1 MDWQH
6 EWLTSLTSTAVTCVV
21 TILVGALMVWLLTRY
36 PHWGRQFRRL
46 AFPYLKP
53 GRGWITW
60 RPLLT
65 LLLLLWLTVLE
76 VRLEVL
82 MSYATNGLY
91 TALQG
96 LNAKMFWFCVTVFM
110 VLAVIIV
117 SSAQL
122 AYLITQRLFI
132 HWRTWLNDHMIADW
146 LDGHAYHRGQFV
158 SSPVDNPDQRIEE
171 DVTQF
176 VENSYD
182 LSIGAI
188 GAALRLVSFTAILWG
203 LSGPIPVFGHEIPR
217 AMVFLAYIYVIMASV
232 LAFRIGRP
240 LIHLNFLREGLSASF
255 RYALVRLRDN
265 SESIA
270 FYGGENVE
278 RTVLSA
284 RFSSVMGNTWAITK
298 RSLKLQVFNDAVT
311 QISVVFP
318 FIIQVPRFFSGTI
331 SLGDITQTADA
342 FGQVHDSLSFFRN
355 AYDSFATYR
364 ATLNRLTALMDA
376 NRESRDLSSPIF
388 AHLSRHAG
396 DRGSEGMAS
405 RQATVD
411 RGPDAEHEPR
421 AGAAGQGSLG
431 EREDHVAAQ
440 PGQSLAARP
449 WHRPPAHRSSHALP
463 VAAAVSAP
471 GKPAYRAGLPR
482 ARAPDRRRAGVRGV
496 ALGTARPPAGSDRRR
511 GPLVAHPVS
520 RRAAAPRFRQGPAAA
535 APPGLPRRGDLR
547 RRRRSRT
554 RVVQLDPRSPAPV
567 HSCQRRSSQHVER
580 LPHPPPGTARR
591 GTLGHG
597 AGRRVG
603 PSGLLGEERRSGFYR
618 RRTPVLG

>member
-1 MDWQH
+1 MSTRSASGAVDWQH
-6 EWLTSLTSTAVTCVV
+6 EWLTSLTSTAMTWVV
-21 TILVGALMVWLLTRY
+21 TILAGALVVWLLTRY
-36 PHWGRQFRRL
+36 TPWGRQFRRL

-53 GRGWITW
+53 GRSWITW

-65 LLLLLWLTVLE
+65 LLLLLWLTVLA

-82 MSYATNGLY
+82 ISYATNGLY

-96 LNAKMFWFCVTVFM
+96 LDAKMFWFCVTVFM
-110 VLAVIIV
+110 ILAVIAV

-176 VENSYD
+176 VEDSYD

-203 LSGPIPVFGHEIPR
+203 LSGPMSVFGHEIPR
-217 AMVFLAYIYVIMASV
+217 AMVFLAYTYVIMASF

-270 FYGGENVE
+270 FSGGENVE
-278 RTVLSA
+278 RAALSD
-284 RFSSVMGNTWAITK
+284 RFSTVMGNTWAITK
-298 RSLKLQVFNDAVT
+298 RSLKLQVFNDTVT

-388 AHLSRHAG
+388 THR
-396 DRGSEGMAS
+396 
-405 RQATVD
+405 
-411 RGPDAEHEPR
+411 PDALEIEGLGVWRPDR
-421 AGAAGQGSLG
+421 RPLIEGLTLSMSPGQALLVRGASGSGKTTLLRSLASLWPHAHGTVRRPTGAHTIFLSQQSYLPLGSL
-431 EREDHVAAQ
+431 RTA
-440 PGQSLAARP
+440 LAYP
-449 WHRPPAHRSSHALP
+449 E
-463 VAAAVSAP
+463 
-471 GKPAYRAGLPR
+471 PAYRIDDEQACEALRWVQLGHLENQIDDEAHWSRTLSPGEQQRLGFARVLLKRPHLAFLDEATSAVDEGLEHALYSLIRDRLPR
-482 ARAPDRRRAGVRGV
+482 CI
-496 ALGTARPPAGSDRRR
+496 
-511 GPLVAHPVS
+511 LVSVGH
-520 RRAAAPRFRQGPAAA
+520 
-535 APPGLPRRGDLR
+535 
-547 RRRRSRT
+547 RS
-554 RVVQLDPRSPAPV
+554 
-567 HSCQRRSSQHVER
+567 
-580 LPHPPPGTARR
+580 
-591 GTLGHG
+591 TLNAFHTHYLELFG
-597 AGRRVG
+597 AGRWG
-603 PSGLLGEERRSGFYR
+603 MAPGGG
-618 RRTPVLG
+618 

>member
-1 MDWQH
+1 MSTRSASGAMDWQH
-6 EWLTSLTSTAVTCVV
+6 EWLTSLTSTAMTWVV
-21 TILVGALMVWLLTRY
+21 TILVGALVVWPLTRY
-36 PHWGRQFRRL
+36 TRWGRQFRRL

-53 GRGWITW
+53 GRSRITW

-65 LLLLLWLTVLE
+65 LLLLLWLTALG

-82 MSYATNGLY
+82 ISYATNGLY

-96 LNAKMFWFCVTVFM
+96 LDAKRFWFCVTVFM
-110 VLAVIIV
+110 VLAVIAV
-117 SSAQL
+117 SSAQF

-132 HWRTWLNDHMIADW
+132 HWRTWLNEHMIADW

-203 LSGPIPVFGHEIPR
+203 LSGPMSVFGHEIPR
-217 AMVFLAYIYVIMASV
+217 AMVFLAYTYVIMASF

-278 RTVLSA
+278 RAALSA
-284 RFSSVMGNTWAITK
+284 GFSTVMGNTWAITK

-318 FIIQVPRFFSGTI
+318 FIIQVPRFFSGAI
-331 SLGDITQTADA
+331 SLGDITQTSDA

-376 NRESRDLSSPIF
+376 NRESRGLSSPIF
-388 AHLSRHAG
+388 AHR
-396 DRGSEGMAS
+396 
-405 RQATVD
+405 
-411 RGPDAEHEPR
+411 PDALEIESLRVWRPDR
-421 AGAAGQGSLG
+421 QPLIEGLTLSMSPGQALLVRGASGSGKTTLLRSLASLWPHSHGTVRRPTGAHTIFLSQQPYLPLGSL
-431 EREDHVAAQ
+431 RTA
-440 PGQSLAARP
+440 LAYP
-449 WHRPPAHRSSHALP
+449 EPAHRIDDEQACEALRWVQLGHLSNQIDDEAHWSRTLSPGEQQRLGFARVLLKRPHLAFLDEATSSVDEGLEHALY
-463 VAAAVSAP
+463 SLI
-471 GKPAYRAGLPR
+471 R
-482 ARAPDRRRAGVRGV
+482 D
-496 ALGTARPPAGSDRRR
+496 
-511 GPLVAHPVS
+511 
-520 RRAAAPRFRQGPAAA
+520 
-535 APPGLPRRGDLR
+535 
-547 RRRRSRT
+547 
-554 RVVQLDPRSPAPV
+554 
-567 HSCQRRSSQHVER
+567 R
-580 LPHPPPGTARR
+580 LPQCILVSVGHRS
-591 GTLGHG
+591 TLNAFHTHYLELLG
-597 AGRRVG
+597 AGRWG
-603 PSGLLGEERRSGFYR
+603 MAPGGG
-618 RRTPVLG
+618 